1 MADYRRSIILIDKPF
16 QLRFCIYVCLWL
28 LAICF
33 IYPLI
38 FSNLFEYFIRYLAA
52 DPNGP
57 EVAAI
62 IKTRQ
67 DVMSLLVLSEV
78 VFIAMTFLICLFISH
93 RIAGPI
99 YKLRKTFHEF
109 AEGKFRSNLKFRHKD
124 YFSDL
129 ATDFNEMT
137 RVINEK
143 QDRETEVINDAMS
156 HIEKALSTAQG
167 EVKASL
173 EPAFLSLKKLQED
186 RVEPRHTIAQAAS
199 DPDSTTGESQSSST
213 SS

>member
-1 MADYRRSIILIDKPF
+1 MADYRRSIILINKEF

-99 YKLRKTFHEF
+99 YKLRRTFQEF
-109 AEGKFRSNLKFRHKD
+109 AEGKFRSDLKFRHKD
-124 YFSDL
+124 YFSEL

-137 RVINEK
+137 RTINEK
-143 QDRETEVINDAMS
+143 QDRETQILNDAMS
-156 HIEKALSTAQG
+156 QIEKAMSVAKDD
-167 EVKASL
+167 VKSAL
-173 EPAFLSLKKLQED
+173 EPALETLKRIQED
-186 RVEPRHTIAQAAS
+186 RIEPRHEAVAEDGQNSPKEQGSAPAS
-199 DPDSTTGESQSSST
+199 T
-213 SS
+213 